1 MTTANEVY
9 YQYTSPTSESEA
21 RPGDLVFFEN
31 TYSLNVRFTHIG
43 IYASD
48 GVNIAFSDSILTYDY
63 LFDYVGRAFEIDNYL
78 INEQNKIFA
87 KN

>member
-31 TYSLNVRFTHIG
+31 TYSLNVIFTHIG
-43 IYASD
+43 IYPEFPEFITREGQPLTPHIIPSAS
-48 GVNIAFSDSILTYDY
+48 S
-63 LFDYVGRAFEIDNYL
+63 
-78 INEQNKIFA
+78 
-87 KN
+87 